1 MRHNGATEGF
11 TLIELMVA
19 VAILG
24 LGLTI
29 VSINIDT
36 FIPKTRL
43 QASCRKLVSDMDD
56 LRLAAVMIYKQPVYL
71 EYDLGN
77 HGYRAYLPV
86 EFDEDMNVLGP
97 GVTELMRFKDLP
109 ENITFADV
117 RLGGKV
123 DAFEDASVITVL
135 INPDGSVT
143 GHILHI
149 KDELYGKEYSMRVA
163 SLTGFADIFD
173 YRVEYEEIDENAF

>member
-1 MRHNGATEGF
+1 MRRNGAKEGF
-11 TLIELMVA
+11 TLIEMMVT

-29 VSINIDT
+29 VSIKIDT
-36 FIPKTRL
+36 FLPKTRI
-43 QASCRKLVSDMDD
+43 QAACRKLVSDMDD

-71 EYDLGN
+71 EYDLTN

-86 EFDEDMNVLGP
+86 EYDEDMNVIGP
-97 GVTELMRFKDLP
+97 GVTELMSFKDFP
-109 ENITFADV
+109 ENIIFTDV

-123 DAFEDASVITVL
+123 DAFEDASVVTVL

-143 GHILHI
+143 GHIVHVQ
-149 KDELYGKEYSMRVA
+149 DELYGKEYSMRVA
-163 SLTGFADIFD
+163 SLTGFAEVFD
-173 YRVEYEEIDENAF
+173 YRVEYEEVDESAF